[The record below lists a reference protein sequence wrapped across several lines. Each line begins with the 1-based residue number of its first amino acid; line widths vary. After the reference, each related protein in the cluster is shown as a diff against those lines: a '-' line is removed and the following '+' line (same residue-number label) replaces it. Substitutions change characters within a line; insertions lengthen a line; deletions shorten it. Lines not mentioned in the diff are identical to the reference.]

1 MFEKLD
7 CQINVKVLHN
17 DYDDIDENYSRTLR
31 NPKNYI
37 SRTNED
43 NAELLLY
50 AHSLTKAKP
59 EILPKL

>member
-1 MFEKLD
+1 M
-7 CQINVKVLHN
+7 
-17 DYDDIDENYSRTLR
+17 TLTKITAER
-31 NPKNYI
+31 YVIKKNYI

-59 EILPKL
+59 QILPKL

>member
-1 MFEKLD
+1 
-7 CQINVKVLHN
+7 VLHN
-17 DYDDIDENYSRTLR
+17 DDDDIDEKYSRTLR